1 MKPEKPCPSLPN
13 ENGFC
18 GGTALGCPAQQCGID
33 EDISPYGELCR
44 KMQDKARRIVKAQ
57 AKPQA
62 TVCPKFGKSS
72 RGVEK
77 CMARNG
83 SCDERHT
90 DRICPIKPAKREGDT
105 V

>member
-1 MKPEKPCPSLPN
+1 MKAIKPCPSLPN

-44 KMQDKARRIVKAQ
+44 KMQVKAKE
-57 AKPQA
+57 AEKPVEKTKV
-62 TVCPKFGKSS
+62 TVCPKFGKNS

-77 CMARNG
+77 CMTRDGKCN
-83 SCDERHT
+83 EMHT
-90 DRICPIKPAKREGDT
+90 DRTCRIKPVKQDGEE
-105 V
+105 

>member
-1 MKPEKPCPSLPN
+1 MKAIKPCPSLPN

-57 AKPQA
+57 EKPQA
-62 TVCPKFGKSS
+62 TVCPKFGKNS
-72 RGVEK
+72 RGIDRCGAQYGK
-77 CMARNG
+77 CNEIH
-83 SCDERHT
+83 S
-90 DRICPIKPAKREGDT
+90 DRTCRIKPAKREDKL
-105 V
+105 